1 MVVYPGSRPNPRGPE
16 GTRKDRTVKYVAY
29 YRVSTKKQTKA
40 GKSGYSGLSFEAQ
53 EQAVRDLITRTGG
66 ELVGAYTEVETG
78 KKSDRPQLEMAIQH
92 ARTADATLVVAK
104 LDRLARNVEFTGKLT
119 NMQNEGRF
127 RFICCDAPAA
137 NELTIHILAAVAAD
151 EARRTSQRTKAAM
164 VALKEKG
171 VKLGS
176 ARPGHWEGREH
187 LRGWKKAVKAATE
200 SRRKRTSNYYEHLL
214 PEIQERRQRGDTM
227 EEIVRAFNDRGLV
240 TQSGKPFTQVTL
252 WRIVKRY
259 IPDSLERADTY
270 HSPAS
275 RVKEL
280 REQGLTFQ
288 QITNTINEEGFR
300 TRRGNLF
307 QVSTVW
313 NIVNAI

>member
-1 MVVYPGSRPNPRGPE
+1 M
-16 GTRKDRTVKYVAY
+16 KYVAY
-29 YRVSTKKQTKA
+29 YRVSTKKQTRA
-40 GKSGYSGLSFEAQ
+40 GRSGYSGLSFEAQ
-53 EQAVRDLITRTGG
+53 QAAVNDLITRTGG

-78 KKSDRPQLEMAIQH
+78 KRADRPQLEMAIQH

-164 VALKEKG
+164 AALKEKG

-176 ARPGHWEGREH
+176 ARPDHWKGREH
-187 LRGWKKAVKAATE
+187 LRGWKKAVKAATQ
-200 SRRKRTSNYYEHLL
+200 SRRKRTSAYYEHLL
-214 PEIQERRQRGDTM
+214 PEIQERRQRGDTL
-227 EEIVRAFNDRGLV
+227 EEIVRAFNARGLV
-240 TQSGKPFTQVTL
+240 TQAGKPFTQVTL

-259 IPDSLERADTY
+259 IPECLERVDV
-270 HSPAS
+270 HPSPAA
-275 RVKEL
+275 RIKEL
-280 REQGLTFQ
+280 REQGRTFQ
-288 QITNTINEEGFR
+288 QIADTINEEGFR

-307 QVSTVW
+307 HPSSIW
-313 NIVNAI
+313 NIVNAS